1 MRFDDDDEAVVDAN
15 FNLTIQTRRK
25 AFGLWSA
32 ALLGIGAMVGAGIF
46 VVIGP
51 AAALAGPG
59 AWLSFVFG
67 GLISLTAGY
76 SLARLALTFPSRGGM
91 VEYLVQLYGE
101 GVFAGAGGVLFY
113 LAQVIGIAAVAKAF
127 GIYGVQLFGLTSPL
141 WENGLALGII
151 LLFTLVNS
159 LGASWVS
166 RSETLIVMIKL
177 GILILFTLLAWWH
190 ADLNRLHAP
199 FPGQISPLLFAAGL
213 TFFAYQGFSLICN
226 TVEDMDAPQ
235 RNLPRAIGLAIGLVT
250 LLYVSISVAVLGN
263 LSLPELLRTQ
273 EYALAEAAR
282 PFLGEAGF
290 RIMAV
295 AALIATAS
303 AINATFYATTEITY
317 TLIRQGA
324 LPINYTYHRFSN
336 REALWMTALLASLLL
351 FMALD
356 QITLLATFSILLIQA
371 LVHLAHAFQTGR
383 TGARTWLIWLAAGG
397 MTGILGLMLI
407 YSQQRHPGLGLM
419 LMGLMGLALLVEMVL
434 YHRSGRRLTRQCGGN
449 RD

>member
-1 MRFDDDDEAVVDAN
+1 MSNPVS
-15 FNLTIQTRRK
+15 THTSSHSK

-46 VVIGP
+46 VVIGQ
-51 AAALAGPG
+51 AAAIAGAW
-59 AWLSFVFG
+59 AWLSFFFG
-67 GLISLTAGY
+67 GLISLAAGY
-76 SLARLALTFPSRGGM
+76 SLARLALTFPSRGGI

-101 GVFAGAGGVLFY
+101 GPLAGAGGVLFY
-113 LAQVIGIAAVAKAF
+113 LAQVIAIAAVAKAF
-127 GIYGVQLFGLTSPL
+127 GIYGAQLFGTADPL
-141 WENGLALGII
+141 WQNALALGIL
-151 LLFTLVNS
+151 LLFALINT

-166 RSETLIVMIKL
+166 RSESLIVMIKL

-226 TVEDMDAPQ
+226 TVEDMDSPQ

-263 LSLPELLRTQ
+263 LSLPELLHTQ

-290 RIMAV
+290 HIMAA

-303 AINATFYATTEITY
+303 AINATLYATSEITY
-317 TLIRQGA
+317 TLVRKGA
-324 LPINYTYHRFSN
+324 LPIDYTYHRFSN
-336 REALWMTALLASLLL
+336 REALWMTVLLVSLLL

-356 QITLLATFSILLIQA
+356 QITLLATFSILVIQV
-371 LVHLAHAFQTGR
+371 LVHLAHAFQTER
-383 TGARTWLIWLAAGG
+383 TGARPLWIWLAAGG
-397 MTGILGLMLI
+397 MIGILGLMLVH
-407 YSQQRHPGLGLM
+407 SQTQHPGLALM

-434 YHRSGRRLTRQCGGN
+434 YHRSGRRLTWQCGGN